1 MQLEERNGSTGAG
14 LSKWEAAI
22 GNLEDARVAFDVLA
36 RAVDDAV
43 YLDEDAY
50 SHVAPTA
57 QYTKVI
63 QVFLLCYLPAGSR
76 PGQSSSLL
84 ELYPAPSSCSS
95 DI

>member
-1 MQLEERNGSTGAG
+1 MRLEERNGSSAPG
-14 LSKWEAAI
+14 LSKWEAAV

-63 QVFLLCYLPAGSR
+63 QVQSWPKGR
-76 PGQSSSLL
+76 PGLSPRVAQ
-84 ELYPAPSSCSS
+84 AGHFWV
-95 DI
+95 